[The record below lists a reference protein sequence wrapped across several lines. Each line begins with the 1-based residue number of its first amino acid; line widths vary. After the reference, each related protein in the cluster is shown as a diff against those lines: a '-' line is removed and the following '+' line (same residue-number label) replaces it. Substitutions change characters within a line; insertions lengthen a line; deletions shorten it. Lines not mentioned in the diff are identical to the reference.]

1 MKKFL
6 LLVLGAAFLF
16 ASCGVR
22 EAMKINEAKDNLA
35 NAAEVVN
42 EQAPYEVDYMTTIV
56 SCEFDGKNFIYSYVI
71 DEDYGTIPEM
81 KENGHAD
88 DIRSSIEKDWD
99 ENPELKIMKD
109 NLKKV
114 GGNVVYEYLGNITG
128 ETLCIEVV
136 I

>member
-6 LLVLGAAFLF
+6 LLVLGVAFLF
-16 ASCGVR
+16 ASCGV
-22 EAMKINEAKDNLA
+22 NEAKDNLKKS
-35 NAAEVVN
+35 AEVVN
-42 EQAPYEVDYMTTIV
+42 EYAPLEVDYMTTLV

-88 DIRSSIEKDWD
+88 EIRSSIKKDWD

-114 GGNVVYEYLGNITG
+114 GGSVVYEYLGNITG
-128 ETLCIEVV
+128 ESMIIE
-136 I
+136 IDIK